1 MMSAPSIDDYLLW
14 SEEDLLIAL
23 GEQTIQEPMLH
34 SPDQLIET
42 SRAFIK
48 GIWPRLQETI
58 CPNRH
63 LMELPEAQ
71 MAAAFAVLLA
81 NTFVLGIANIVA
93 VYLVK
98 RGALLLCSEW
108 VPPDA

>member
-1 MMSAPSIDDYLLW
+1 MMSAPSTDDYLLW
-14 SEEDLLIAL
+14 SEEDLLVAL
-23 GEQTIQEPMLH
+23 GEQCIQEPMLY
-34 SPDQLIET
+34 SPDQLIEK
-42 SRAFIK
+42 SRAYIEE
-48 GIWPRLQETI
+48 IWPSLQKTI
-58 CPNRH
+58 CPKRH

-71 MAAAFAVLLA
+71 MAAAFAALFADTLA
-81 NTFVLGIANIVA
+81 LGIANIVA